1 MNRVFALVVVSFLSF
16 SSFFCFTSSAVFAKE
31 VSVHGFVTD
40 VKSATSFEIDD
51 YKVTRSKTVELQ
63 LGDDK
68 DEGAPRNFNAEDIRV
83 GTELEIKGEYDE
95 GTRELQAKSIKVFF
109 KDTHVVK
116 RNALLEEIPS
126 LAKKDDGWEGE
137 IRADGQRIA
146 VLPTTVATFK
156 PNKSERKESPEK
168 RKQSP
173 EKKDDADGLKLTTL
187 DGLNLDTFVH
197 YEGMRRKDGSIQAR
211 WVEFQ
216 HAELE
221 SGEAKMWKRFEPK
234 EVKQPDYANLVPGEL
249 KMHWKKYR
257 LVPNE
262 EAQQYIA
269 RIGES
274 LIPQHQRDLPAG
286 DPLKIPFRFY
296 LVEAKSFNAAA
307 YPNGVVV
314 VHSGVFSCL
323 ENEAQ
328 LAFVLS
334 HEISHAVEKHAW
346 QNVKF
351 LRDPKL
357 IALRAGGAFI
367 PFGGALVTSMA
378 ASAIE
383 SSYMRSLENQADRV
397 GLEWMLASGYDIR
410 EAPASWKAVA
420 LQKNEE
426 DVGTNPL
433 WDTHSSYTERRS
445 YLMAELKNNYGD
457 VDYSKLKRDSEG
469 FHHIADVVKETKAAK
484 GKKGK

>member
-1 MNRVFALVVVSFLSF
+1 MIKKILISAAL
-16 SSFFCFTSSAVFAKE
+16 SSLLGICSLALAKE
-31 VSVHGFVTD
+31 VTIHGFVTEI
-40 VKSATSFEIDD
+40 KSPTSFEIDD

-68 DEGAPRNFNAEDIRV
+68 EEQASRNFNAEDIRV

-95 GTRELQAKSIKVFF
+95 ATRELQAKSIKAFF
-109 KDTHVVK
+109 KDTRVVK
-116 RNALLEEIPS
+116 RNALLEKIPLLS
-126 LAKKDDGWEGE
+126 KKDGEWEGE
-137 IRADGQRIA
+137 IRSDGQRIA
-146 VLPTTVATFK
+146 VLPTTLVTFK
-156 PNKSERKESPEK
+156 PNKSERKKSPDK
-168 RKQSP
+168 T
-173 EKKDDADGLKLTTL
+173 DDADSSKLTTL
-187 DGLNLDTFVH
+187 DVLNLDTFVH
-197 YEGMRRKDGSIQAR
+197 YEGIRRKDGCIEASR
-211 WVEFQ
+211 VEFQ

-221 SGEAKMWKRFEPK
+221 GGEAKMWKRFEPK
-234 EVKQPDYANLVPGEL
+234 QVKQPDYANLVPGEL

-274 LIPQHQRDLPAG
+274 LIPQHQKDLPAG

-314 VHSGVFSCL
+314 VHSGVFNCL
-323 ENEAQ
+323 ENQAQ
-328 LAFVLS
+328 LAFVMS
-334 HEISHAVEKHAW
+334 HEISHAVEKHTW

-351 LRDPKL
+351 QRDPRL

-367 PFGGALVTSMA
+367 PFGGALVTTMA
-378 ASAIE
+378 ASAIQ
-383 SSYMRSLENQADRV
+383 SSFMRSLENQADRV
-397 GLEWMLASGYDIR
+397 GLEWMLAAGYDIR
-410 EAPASWKAVA
+410 EAPASWKALA
-420 LQKNEE
+420 LKEGDE

-457 VDYSKLKRDSEG
+457 VDYSNLKRDSAE
-469 FHHIADVVKETKAAK
+469 FHDIADVVKETEGAK